1 MIEEFKQFI
10 MRGNV
15 IDMAVGIIVGA
26 AFTAIVNSLVGDILT
41 PIIGILTGGIDFSG
55 LSVNVGDAEVKYGA
69 FIQAVINFLI
79 ISFVIFMLVKGIN
92 TANSKL
98 EKEQEAEEAA
108 AEPSEEVQLL
118 TQIRDELAKKN

>member
-92 TANSKL
+92 TASSKL
-98 EKEQEAEEAA
+98 KKEQEAEEAA

>member
-92 TANSKL
+92 TASSKL

>member
-1 MIEEFKQFI
+1 MIEEFNQFI

-92 TANSKL
+92 TASSKL

>member
-92 TANSKL
+92 TASSKL
-98 EKEQEAEEAA
+98 EKEQEAEEAV